1 MQKTLS
7 KTLNKV
13 IEDNNIGN
21 INDTL
26 EHVSSE
32 EEISSD
38 KEVVKDLLDD
48 TNTFSSSDNLE
59 DEELAVII
67 IDDGDVENKDNNT
80 YKLNNESNK
89 VNNISKSNDKV
100 NESAKYSYVNK

>member
-1 MQKTLS
+1 M
-7 KTLNKV
+7 
-13 IEDNNIGN
+13 
-21 INDTL
+21 
-26 EHVSSE
+26 
-32 EEISSD
+32 
-38 KEVVKDLLDD
+38 DD
-48 TNTFSSSDNLE
+48 TNTFSSSDNFE
-59 DEELAVII
+59 DEESAVII